1 MEEIEARQKSTIKL
15 LELWIKQYEKP
26 RWFNWLG
33 LYPAMASV
41 EASKAQLKSMR
52 LGNKYGGDTKF
63 VRDMEKWM
71 SSNGQ

>member
-1 MEEIEARQKSTIKL
+1 MTIETRQKSTIQT
-15 LELWIKQYEKP
+15 LELWIKLYEKP
-26 RWFNWLG
+26 KWFYWFG

-63 VRDMEKWM
+63 VRDMRKWM
-71 SSNGQ
+71 SSN